1 MRERVSLDTIRPLP
15 MFLGISGTGLCLSAD
30 AFTPPVRHVDKS
42 ALEKFRARLKANF
55 AFFLS
60 NYALVAAGV
69 AIVVALMHP
78 GMLFSVALVWSL
90 WWLHSYLVSNEL
102 IVFGLN
108 VGKILTITQR
118 SYFLLG
124 ITAIV
129 VVWKC
134 LVPCIVFLSI
144 SGFIIVLHASTRD
157 PKHVETSADSLPNA
171 KDYDSDE
178 VEGQVMVERPKERG
192 DFI

>member
-1 MRERVSLDTIRPLP
+1 MRERVSLDTLRPLP
-15 MFLGISGTGLCLSAD
+15 MFLGISGTNMCLSAD
-30 AFTPPVRHVDKS
+30 AFTPPVRHIDKS
-42 ALEKFRARLKANF
+42 APEKFQARLKANF
-55 AFFLS
+55 TFFLS

-78 GMLFSVALVWSL
+78 GMIFSVSLVWSL

-108 VGKILTITQR
+108 LGKLLTITQR
-118 SYFLLG
+118 SYFLLA
-124 ITAIV
+124 ITAVV

-144 SGFIIVLHASTRD
+144 SSFIIFLHASTRD
-157 PKHVETSADSLPNA
+157 PKQVETSAESVPTR
-171 KDYDSDE
+171 DYDSDE
-178 VEGQVMVERPKERG
+178 VEEVMVERPKERG